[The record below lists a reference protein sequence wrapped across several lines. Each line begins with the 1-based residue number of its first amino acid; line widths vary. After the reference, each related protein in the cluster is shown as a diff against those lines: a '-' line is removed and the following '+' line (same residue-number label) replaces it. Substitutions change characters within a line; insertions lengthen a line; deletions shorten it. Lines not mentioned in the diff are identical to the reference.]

1 MAQTFKGRARAAQ
14 LALIDGAMGLAVVLQ
29 GRLRVLLGLTITNG
43 KIAAID
49 AIADP
54 EHVAQLDVQVLT
66 D

>member
-1 MAQTFKGRARAAQ
+1 V
-14 LALIDGAMGLAVVLQ
+14 GLAVVLQ
-29 GRLRVLLGLTITNG
+29 GQLRILLGLTITNG

-54 EHVAQLDVQVLT
+54 EHVTQLDVQVLT